1 MVPNNASTRG
11 NGDDYKQVPNEQKQW
26 EIEAYP
32 LLLAEV
38 RAAVGREK
46 LITAAV
52 PGLPRDMLAFT
63 SQTVPRILDS
73 VDFLNVMTYEMLNRR
88 DNVTKH
94 HAGKAL
100 SRASLQAYIAA
111 GAPPHKLNLGFAF
124 QTKYA
129 RTLHRPCTGN
139 NPVGCPTP
147 LMEDPETGADLGH
160 IGAFAWADE
169 PPAEVRASFL
179 RAVTDGVYDVHG
191 GGYYYW
197 DADEDLFWTHETPH
211 SIADKFDLVREFG
224 LGGVFAWEL
233 GGDGPEYTRLA
244 AVNAAVTKWNSKD
257 EL

>member
-1 MVPNNASTRG
+1 MPNNASVRG
-11 NGDDYKQVPNEQKQW
+11 NGDDYKRVPNEQKQW

-38 RAAVGREK
+38 RAAVGHEK

-129 RTLHRPCTGN
+129 RTLHRPCTEN

-147 LMEDPETGADLGH
+147 LMEEPRGRIHRPSLGAGSRLR
-160 IGAFAWADE
+160 
-169 PPAEVRASFL
+169 VRHTQL
-179 RAVTDGVYDVHG
+179 PD
-191 GGYYYW
+191 
-197 DADEDLFWTHETPH
+197 
-211 SIADKFDLVREFG
+211 
-224 LGGVFAWEL
+224 
-233 GGDGPEYTRLA
+233 RLLIM
-244 AVNAAVTKWNSKD
+244 NP
-257 EL
+257 